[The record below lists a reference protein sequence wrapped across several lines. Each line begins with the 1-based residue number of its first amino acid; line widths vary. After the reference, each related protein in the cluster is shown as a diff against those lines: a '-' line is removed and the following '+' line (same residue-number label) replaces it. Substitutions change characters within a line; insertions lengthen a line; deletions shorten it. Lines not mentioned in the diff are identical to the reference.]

1 MNLQSKYL
9 GYDLRSPFVLSASP
23 ISTEIDNL
31 KRLDQNGIGAVVLHS
46 LFEEQL
52 IDEQFELDYH
62 LTHGTDSFAEATSYF
77 PNYDEFRL
85 GPVEYLEHIRKVKAA
100 INCPV
105 IASLN
110 GTSIGGWTNYAKEMQ
125 DAGAD
130 ALELNIY
137 NIPTDPNLPS
147 AQIEDTYIRILQE
160 VKKVVNIPVAVKLSP
175 FFTNMSS
182 MAKKFDDAGADGLVL
197 FNRFYQPDIDLN
209 TYSVEPKITFS
220 TSADNRLE
228 LRWIAILKNQIK
240 ANLAATGGI
249 HTASDAI
256 KMLLA
261 GASVAQ
267 LFATLAKNGLDY
279 LLVLNKELIGFMEEK
294 GYNSVEEM
302 IGVFSQKNLPN
313 PGAYERAQ
321 YMKALTYY
329 QLKL

>member
-1 MNLQSKYL
+1 MNLESKYL
-9 GYDLRSPFVLSASP
+9 GYNLRSPFVLSASP
-23 ISTEIDNL
+23 IATDIDNL
-31 KRLDQNGIGAVVLHS
+31 KRLDQHGIGAVVLHS

-52 IDEQFELDYH
+52 VDEQFELDYH

-85 GPVEYLEHIRKVKAA
+85 GPDEYLEHIRKVKSA
-100 INCPV
+100 INCPI

-110 GTSIGGWTNYAKEMQ
+110 GTSIGGWTNYAKDMQ

-147 AQIEDTYIRILQE
+147 VQIEDTYIRILQE

-182 MAKKFDDAGADGLVL
+182 VAKRFDDAGADALVL

-220 TSADNRLE
+220 SSADNRME

-261 GASVAQ
+261 GANVAQ
-267 LFATLAKNGLDY
+267 LFATLVKNGLDY

-302 IGVFSQKNLPN
+302 VGVFSQKKLPN

-321 YMKALTYY
+321 YMHALTNY